1 MLRTSIILFTGILF
15 LSALNGV
22 YAGYL
27 QTMADQQQVTGF
39 IPASDTT
46 IKKDSIR
53 NTSFGPDPKAGFRN
67 LFVTVNLGNGIN
79 SDQLN
84 PQAIGFVQ
92 DYISRHGKNL
102 RGMKDWGKPYFDMM
116 DAILVQH
123 GVPKQ
128 LKYLAV
134 IESNLQKNAVS
145 WVGAVGPW
153 QFMPATGQQY
163 GLRVTQY
170 NDDRNDYFKSTH
182 AAASLLTDLY
192 AKYGDW
198 LLVIAAYNGGTG
210 NVNKAIKKSGSK
222 DFWKLQHHLPNES
235 MNHVK
240 KFIATHYIMEGEGG
254 ITTFT
259 KGEIKN
265 NALNAVLNDEEMN
278 SSTVYPVTGRF
289 SSAVI
294 IRYTGVDLA
303 TFNRYNPGFD
313 EQVAVNGKYELRL
326 PTEKMNIFV
335 AKRYEILNE
344 SMQLL
349 LKMAQGGIR

>member
-1 MLRTSIILFTGILF
+1 MNMLRIKPILSCGIIF
-15 LSALNGV
+15 LSALAV
-22 YAGYL
+22 HAGYT
-27 QTMADQQQVTGF
+27 QNSVDQQTLPGF
-39 IPASDTT
+39 IPASDTA

-53 NTSFGPDPKAGFRN
+53 NTTPGPDPKAGFKN
-67 LFVTVNLGNGIN
+67 LFISIDLGNGIN
-79 SDQLN
+79 SERLN

-92 DYISRHGKNL
+92 DYITRHGKNL

-134 IESNLQKNAVS
+134 IESNLKKNAVS

-163 GLRVTQY
+163 GLRVTRY
-170 NDDRNDYFKSTH
+170 NDDRIDYLKSTH

-192 AKYGDW
+192 ATYGDW
-198 LLVIAAYNGGTG
+198 LLVVAAYNGGAG
-210 NVNKAIKKSGSK
+210 NVNKAIRKSGSK
-222 DFWKLQHHLPNES
+222 DFWKLQYHLPTES

-254 ITTFT
+254 VTTST

-265 NALNAVLNDEEMN
+265 YALNAALNDEEMN
-278 SSTVYPVTGRF
+278 SSTVYSITGRF

-294 IRYTGVDLA
+294 IRHTGVDLA
-303 TFNRYNPGFD
+303 IFNRYNPGFD
-313 EQVAVNGKYELRL
+313 DQVALNGKYELRL
-326 PTEKMNIFV
+326 PTDKMNIFV

-349 LKMAQGGIR
+349 LKMNSR